1 MLAHPA
7 WASWC
12 KLVELFAV
20 VVQHELELSDVER
33 IDELALEH
41 MRLFRLVPEYEGYVR
56 PKHHFT
62 AHLPLDLWRY
72 GPARGYM
79 CFGFEAFNKVL
90 KDGAQ
95 RSNHKNTALSIMTFW
110 SMYTARAN
118 ASASW
123 HGKL

>member
-20 VVQHELELSDVER
+20 VMQHELDMSDVVR
-33 IDELALEH
+33 IDDLALEYL
-41 MRLFRLVPEYEGYVR
+41 RLFRLVSEYRGFVR
-56 PKHHFT
+56 PKHHFL
-62 AHLPLDLWRY
+62 AHLAIDLWRY

-90 KDGAQ
+90 KSGAEM
-95 RSNHKNTALSIMTFW
+95 SNHKNTAVSIMTYW
-110 SMYTARAN
+110 SMWSARAN
-118 ASASW
+118 ANASW
-123 HGKL
+123 RGQL